1 HRTTSWL
8 ELADALARGLAP
20 SQRDSTAA
28 RSERTEVNDR
38 PARPLPAARLGL
50 VAAPPLPYRTGMVE
64 TARLFL
70 FAFGALSIAGGVL
83 GYVKAKSKA
92 SLIAGGASGVV
103 LAIAAYLIGAGFASI
118 GLILG
123 LIVSVALAG
132 RFVPA
137 FIK

>member
-1 HRTTSWL
+1 
-8 ELADALARGLAP
+8 
-20 SQRDSTAA
+20 
-28 RSERTEVNDR
+28 
-38 PARPLPAARLGL
+38 
-50 VAAPPLPYRTGMVE
+50 MVE

-92 SLIAGGASGVV
+92 SLIAGGASGVL
-103 LAIAAYLIGAGFASI
+103 LAVAAYLIGAGFGSI

-137 FIK
+137 FIKTKKPMPAGMMSVLAAAGIVLTGLSLVRG